1 MTRENSFPFVE
12 NRIFNS
18 SSRDSSNGVYISNI
32 PFVGR
37 SAIEGRRIRS
47 FDKVG

>member
-1 MTRENSFPFVE
+1 
-12 NRIFNS
+12 
-18 SSRDSSNGVYISNI
+18 VYISNI

-47 FDKVG
+47 FDRVG